1 MKKGLLGKFK
11 AFKKKKSDDVGD
23 VALETLD
30 ENKRDDIDGD
40 AEESVETEETSEP
53 EPADEESYEP
63 EIESGDNAIENVA
76 NEKAQLTSEEE
87 LDEEIYRRIALKH
100 VERQRRKHRKKH
112 YFLRFVVL
120 LCIGTGVFLFLKSSY
135 FNIKSFSVEGNSYYT
150 DAEIISMAKAKKG
163 VNLIFDAGLSDIKK
177 NLKDNPYFEDIYVKR
192 SLPDKLVISIK
203 ERRQT
208 AAIVYGESFVVI
220 DENGIVLRKAT
231 VDPQV
236 TLLTGLT
243 ISKMNIGEKVEVEE
257 ADALKMTLRMLS
269 AMNKGDLFFK
279 KINVSKVLIRAYIYD
294 TLSVKGTPKEL
305 MQTIQRGELQKVVNN
320 LFNDKINR
328 GTIKV
333 GGSDYMSFTPEI
345 DA

>member
-1 MKKGLLGKFK
+1 MDIKRRKRARNSMSITPLVDVVFLLLLFFALTLHFSPEEAISVELPTSSSAKQQSETEIILTVTPEGVIRLNGK
-11 AFKKKKSDDVGD
+11 DVPSQS
-23 VALETLD
+23 LET
-30 ENKRDDIDGD
+30 
-40 AEESVETEETSEP
+40 
-53 EPADEESYEP
+53 
-63 EIESGDNAIENVA
+63 
-76 NEKAQLTSEEE
+76 E
-87 LDEEIYRRIALKH
+87 LASL
-100 VERQRRKHRKKH
+100 RK
-112 YFLRFVVL
+112 
-120 LCIGTGVFLFLKSSY
+120 
-135 FNIKSFSVEGNSYYT
+135 
-150 DAEIISMAKAKKG
+150 
-163 VNLIFDAGLSDIKK
+163 
-177 NLKDNPYFEDIYVKR
+177 
-192 SLPDKLVISIK
+192 
-203 ERRQT
+203 
-208 AAIVYGESFVVI
+208 I

-269 AMNKGDLFFK
+269 AMNKGDLYFK

-305 MQTIQRGELQKVVNN
+305 MQIIQRGELQKVVNN